1 MLRVVLEDRPGAL
14 HGLLGVIA
22 DLGLNVVEVDH
33 HRTGVLPLAV
43 DEVEVLLALE
53 TRDRAHQ
60 EQTRQKLAAA
70 GYRILG

>member
-14 HGLLGVIA
+14 AGLLGVIA
-22 DLGLNVVEVDH
+22 DLGLNVVELDH

-43 DEVEVLLALE
+43 DEVEVQLALE

-60 EQTRQKLAAA
+60 QEARQKIAAA
-70 GYRILG
+70 GYRILE